1 MLTHRDSVNFR
12 YILLLNGLAAFVP
25 GMGVQGRARDPLLH
39 ATWWTY
45 EQHSAIIAVAVA
57 AILGSVLI
65 GLLMWR
71 NLRRWWVFL
80 FCGKLT
86 GTFPSLFYLVVA
98 PLTREVLIRLLAML
112 VVGVVWGAL
121 MGLITYATV
130 GKPIRG
136 GSPKNRFERIAGLSR
151 KAAGCQGR
159 QRVDPRRTTAPLPV
173 SDSNRNRFEPSGHG

>member
-57 AILGSVLI
+57 AILGSGSI

-80 FCGKLT
+80 FCGSLT

-98 PLTREVLIRLLAML
+98 PLTREVRIRLLAML
-112 VVGVVWGAL
+112 VVGVVWGID
-121 MGLITYATV
+121 GLD
-130 GKPIRG
+130 
-136 GSPKNRFERIAGLSR
+136 NL
-151 KAAGCQGR
+151 CHGR
-159 QRVDPRRTTAPLPV
+159 QAYSAGTSLRIGWSELRVEPQSRRLPRSAEGRSETDNSSLAGV
-173 SDSNRNRFEPSGHG
+173 